1 MSCYA
6 SGVLIFHN
14 PVVILIEGL
23 PGIFTQVG
31 NGLVVQQDIGLQ
43 KDSKWSLFM
52 KICKS
57 EFFMEEAKVI

>member
-1 MSCYA
+1 MSCYTSEA
-6 SGVLIFHN
+6 IIFHN

-43 KDSKWSLFM
+43 KDSKWILFM